1 MSAHH
6 MSSTQAMRFA
16 TCDGS
21 PPADFDPTLIDRS
34 DQKLEQCN
42 DPFKVCG
49 AVPITVEVVALPAA
63 TSSPRSSQ
71 GTRFSL
77 GGFRVSRLYPL
88 VSGRARP
95 RSLSPLCGRF
105 DPNAA
110 RHRVLR
116 RPGLGPTEC
125 AAAGALDV
133 GARDPCRPQR
143 LSISAILHVVGR
155 ALLFSEKLK
164 KRCVFG
170 ARGGLSLTA
179 SG

>member
-1 MSAHH
+1 MGAL
-6 MSSTQAMRFA
+6 
-16 TCDGS
+16 
-21 PPADFDPTLIDRS
+21 PPIFDPTGIDRS

-133 GARDPCRPQR
+133 GARDPCRPQC

-155 ALLFSEKLK
+155 ALLSATDAPLS
-164 KRCVFG
+164 RG
-170 ARGGLSLTA
+170 AGSRASVLRGGRPR
-179 SG
+179 G